1 MVETAKV
8 SLVTLIA
15 AFELQDRLVK
25 DLHRLGVRGYT
36 FGKVEGRGVHGP
48 RMAGLADAPNLRIE
62 VLVTGEVARGILDR
76 VSSKYGEQPII
87 VYVHEVEALPPD
99 HFS

>member
-8 SLVTLIA
+8 SLITIIA

-25 DLHRLGVRGYT
+25 DLHRLGVKGYT
-36 FGKVEGRGVHGP
+36 VGKVQGAGVHGP

-62 VLVTGEVARGILDR
+62 VLVSDEVARRILDR
-76 VSSKYGEQPII
+76 VSSKYNDQPII
-87 VYVHEVEALPPD
+87 CYLHQVEATPRD
-99 HFS
+99 HFT